1 MREVQRG
8 GRVFRDRYGAA
19 DRIFCDGIKLVA
31 LAFCPVVGCYHQT
44 STFWRKLIMQ
54 DKLLFAAGLVALLIG
69 LFVGVKSDNVR
80 KTAEENLVKIN
91 RQVDSVQQQLQME
104 EDRNKSIA
112 VKLAEQQKE
121 LGVAENKLT
130 IANNWYADL
139 QEANSSLANDIYAIR
154 LAMVEV
160 LADLKTTP
168 SVDGQ
173 KKVSEKLQKLVR
185 MLDEHHAPGSVD
197 QSASKEGAAAPESE
211 AAGQAT
217 SNVETSEGKAA
228 EAGEAA
234 AGAAPGAETGA
245 AESGQEEKAAPAAEE
260 KNGGS
265 GAPQTSAPAEEG
277 KNAAP
282 GSHGEE
288 SKKEGAVR
296 L

>member
-1 MREVQRG
+1 
-8 GRVFRDRYGAA
+8 
-19 DRIFCDGIKLVA
+19 
-31 LAFCPVVGCYHQT
+31 
-44 STFWRKLIMQ
+44 MQ

-80 KTAEENLVKIN
+80 KTAEENLVKVN

>member
-1 MREVQRG
+1 
-8 GRVFRDRYGAA
+8 
-19 DRIFCDGIKLVA
+19 
-31 LAFCPVVGCYHQT
+31 
-44 STFWRKLIMQ
+44 MQ

-69 LFVGVKSDNVR
+69 LFVGVRSDNVR
-80 KTAEENLVKIN
+80 KTAEENLVKVN

-121 LGVAENKLT
+121 LGVAENQLT

-160 LADLKTTP
+160 LADLKAAP
-168 SVDGQ
+168 SADGQ

-197 QSASKEGAAAPESE
+197 QSTSKEGAAAPESE
-211 AAGQAT
+211 AAGQAM
-217 SNVETSEGKAA
+217 SNVGKKTPEGKAA

-234 AGAAPGAETGA
+234 AGAAPGVETGA
-245 AESGQEEKAAPAAEE
+245 AESGMEEKAAPPVEE
-260 KNGGS
+260 KDGGS
-265 GAPQTSAPAEEG
+265 GAPQAAAPAEEG
-277 KNAAP
+277 KDAVP
-282 GSHGEE
+282 DSHGEQ
-288 SKKEGAVR
+288 SKEGAVR